1 MNIAICDDNE
11 TDIKYIGK
19 IIKKEFAA
27 HNINCELSLH
37 TDAKSLLDVNQSQ
50 PFDVIFL
57 DLDMPRLNGMDA
69 ASQLNK
75 SNSAAEIIFV
85 TNHDELVYKAYKFK
99 ALGFIRKKYLETE
112 IEEILE
118 TLIETINSRQ
128 QYITFSDSV
137 NEFKCLINDIMY
149 MQSDDHYIDVIT
161 PNAIEASLNVDSPQI
176 TVSIRN
182 EKNYLC
188 ILIRNRI
195 ESSVLEENGQLHTT
209 KKDKSKHGLGVY
221 SISQIV
227 DKYDGMKT
235 YYEKNGYFVAD
246 IWLKKKGYM
255 LEERIKNAVNY
266 QTRQN

>member
-1 MNIAICDDNE
+1 MLENGIIKSKGAESFLNIAICDDNE

-128 QYITFSDSV
+128 QYITFSDSG

-161 PNAIEASLNVDSPQI
+161 PKKKYTLRDSLNNIENLYAHLGFIRVHSRYLVNFRYI
-176 TVSIRN
+176 YSI
-182 EKNYLC
+182 EKNTIVLNNKYQLP
-188 ILIRNRI
+188 ISRSKIAAVKEAFQFYSRRI
-195 ESSVLEENGQLHTT
+195 
-209 KKDKSKHGLGVY
+209 
-221 SISQIV
+221 
-227 DKYDGMKT
+227 
-235 YYEKNGYFVAD
+235 
-246 IWLKKKGYM
+246 
-255 LEERIKNAVNY
+255 
-266 QTRQN
+266 